1 MLVLTRKQSETIQIG
16 DSITITVLRMKG
28 KAVRLGIKAPHD
40 FNVIRG
46 ELAFDLADV
55 QPNVANESDKS
66 TAEIQQPAKSKSRI
80 RGNSQ
85 VRQGDSWSTKPELPV
100 ASATSSV
107 AATWS
112 I

>member
-40 FNVIRG
+40 LNVIRG
-46 ELAFDLADV
+46 ELAFE
-55 QPNVANESDKS
+55 QPEEQAS
-66 TAEIQQPAKSKSRI
+66 EIQAEESNTVDAGAKSKSRNI
-80 RGNSQ
+80 GARH
-85 VRQGDSWSTKPELPV
+85 DKSWSTKSEPP
-100 ASATSSV
+100 ASMKLGCTTA
-107 AATWS
+107 WS